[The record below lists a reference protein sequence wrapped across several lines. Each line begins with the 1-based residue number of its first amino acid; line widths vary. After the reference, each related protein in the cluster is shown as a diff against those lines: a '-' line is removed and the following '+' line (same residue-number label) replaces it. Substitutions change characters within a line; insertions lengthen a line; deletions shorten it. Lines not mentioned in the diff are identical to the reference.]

1 MRGRGTSV
9 NETLVYVFAI
19 AVLVGFVVLTRL
31 GKVAPAKARALVEGG
46 ALLVDVRTEA
56 EFASGHLPGASN
68 VPLDRLSHRAAD
80 LAGKGKPLVVY
91 CASGM
96 RSASAKRI
104 LARAGAGEVYDLGAM
119 SRW

>member
-1 MRGRGTSV
+1 M
-9 NETLVYVFAI
+9 NDTLVWA
-19 AVLVGFVVLTRL
+19 LPLGLVVLFFVFTRL
-31 GKVAPAKARALVEGG
+31 GKVAPAKAHGLVEGG

-56 EFASGHLPGASN
+56 EFASGHLPGALN
-68 VPLDRLSHRAAD
+68 VPLDRLSGKAAP
-80 LAGKGKPLVVY
+80 LVEKGKPIVVY